1 MLDRSFFRW
10 VCIIAALLLAL
21 IWLLSVASTGFSV
34 PSWVPPSG
42 LLALALAVAI
52 P

>member
-10 VCIIAALLLAL
+10 VCVIAAILCAVL
-21 IWLLSVASTGFSV
+21 WLVSVTASGFAA
-34 PSWVPPSG
+34 PRWIPPAG
-42 LLALALAVAI
+42 LLAIVLAVAI